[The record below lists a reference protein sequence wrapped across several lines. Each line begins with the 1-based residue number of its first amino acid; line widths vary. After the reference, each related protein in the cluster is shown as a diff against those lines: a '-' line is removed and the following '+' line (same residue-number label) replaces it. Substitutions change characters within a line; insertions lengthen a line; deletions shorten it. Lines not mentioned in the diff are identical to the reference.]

1 MDTTRM
7 TRRRQHMH
15 QHSTELRLERTL
27 DALKMAE
34 YELNQT
40 GDTESRVLDIAMQD
54 LANCMR
60 RCAAVI
66 RDRRAER

>member
-1 MDTTRM
+1 MDPTRM
-7 TRRRQHMH
+7 TKRRQHMTH
-15 QHSTELRLERTL
+15 YSTELRLQRTL

-40 GDTESRVLDIAMQD
+40 GNTESRVLDIAMQD

-66 RDRRAER
+66 RDRRA

>member
-1 MDTTRM
+1 MDTTRF
-7 TRRRQHMH
+7 TKRRQHMTH
-15 QHSTELRLERTL
+15 YTTELRLQRTL

-40 GDTESRVLDIAMQD
+40 GNTESRILDVAMQD

-66 RDRRAER
+66 RDRQEG